1 MSTLPFLGVL
11 AYPNIDP
18 IAVQLG
24 PLAIRWYGLAY
35 VAGILCGWLS
45 GRYLAGNAK
54 LWPGAVSPISKDD
67 VDDYIL
73 WITGGIVIGGRL
85 GSIIFYDFDTWLSD
99 PVSLFRVWEGG
110 MSFHGGLIGVVIATL
125 LFARQRK
132 VPLWSFGDMV
142 AASVPFG
149 LFFGR
154 LANFVNAELYG
165 APSNVA
171 WAMVFPGAGPEP
183 RHPSQL
189 YQAGL
194 EGIALFVI
202 LYLAIHR
209 FDALHRPRLTI
220 GLFLVFYAAARI
232 FSEFFRLPDA
242 HIGYLLDTSWLT
254 MGMVLSVPM
263 AVLGALCIASAKP
276 RAAPPSP
283 SALAQQKAAAA

>member
-1 MSTLPFLGVL
+1 MSTLSILGVL

-18 IAVQLG
+18 VLVEIG

-45 GRYLAGNAK
+45 GRYLAGKDA
-54 LWPGAVSPISKDD
+54 LWPGGVSPITKDD

-73 WITGGIVIGGRL
+73 WVTVGIVAGGRL
-85 GSIIFYDFDTWLSD
+85 GSILFYDTANWMAD
-99 PVSLFRVWEGG
+99 PLAILRVWEGG
-110 MSFHGGLIGVVIATL
+110 MSFHGGLIGVVLATL
-125 LFARQRK
+125 LFARRRK
-132 VPLWSFGDMV
+132 VPLWSFGDVV

-194 EGIALFVI
+194 EGIALFI
-202 LYLAIHR
+202 LLYVAIHR
-209 FDALHRPRLTI
+209 FHTLHRPRLTI
-220 GLFLVFYAAARI
+220 GLFLVGYACARI

-242 HIGYLLDTSWLT
+242 HIGYLAGTSWLT
-254 MGMVLSVPM
+254 MGMVLSLPM
-263 AVLGALCIASAKP
+263 AALGLICIASAK
-276 RAAPPSP
+276 RAVANP
-283 SALAQQKAAAA
+283 SADAIAKRSAVAS